1 METNDKTVTEL
12 LLTLKNGYYLY
23 TAILFEM
30 FEQPTDRQ
38 TDTHEREYRGHPFN
52 VSEVCPSTNHQGSVH
67 ESLKIA

>member
-30 FEQPTDRQ
+30 FEQRLYGKPPDRQ

-52 VSEVCPSTNHQGSVH
+52 VSEICPSTYHQGSV
-67 ESLKIA
+67 